1 MNFKNWTLENA
12 YLTDYDLTL
21 HYKGTFCGNH
31 YEGYIIRG
39 IHDVDEDE
47 IEDRKSEILTKN
59 INKIITKPRWKELP
73 VVLKDMYNNH
83 KENDTYFI
91 EYKFANYDDD
101 MSKFT
106 DNDIDKANDFMEKY
120 FEKDIYHCF
129 YNKNKIP
136 KIEYP
141 TGVLMMYGA
150 IWEQVDFSERNL
162 KGE

>member
-21 HYKGTFCGNH
+21 HYKGTFCSNR

-83 KENDTYFI
+83 KESDTYFI
-91 EYKFANYDDD
+91 EYKFADYDDD

-106 DNDIDKANDFMEKY
+106 DNDIDKANDFMKKY
-120 FEKDIYHCF
+120 FEKGIYHCF
-129 YNKNKIP
+129 YNKNQIP

-141 TGVLMMYGA
+141 NGVIMMYGA
-150 IWEQVDFSERNL
+150 IWEQVDFSEHNL